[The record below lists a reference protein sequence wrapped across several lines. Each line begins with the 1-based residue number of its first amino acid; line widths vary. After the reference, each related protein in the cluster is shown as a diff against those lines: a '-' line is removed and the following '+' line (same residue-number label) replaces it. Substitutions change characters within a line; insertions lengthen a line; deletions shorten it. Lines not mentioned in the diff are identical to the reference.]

1 MRLLMVCAYIC
12 VTYKEAGGGEEKK
25 SSFNVLSARQ
35 GIYRENTQVIGDTTD
50 RFVPRKREQTS
61 NEFAFRCELLFDRPS
76 FFVQFVFVQ
85 LSAIIKLEQVYIYIY
100 LFYSRDFSLPLP
112 FPVYNSAC
120 RNYRSLGI
128 PNCTR
133 WLLFIF
139 SALSV
144 PERRREFSRG
154 SQFFLILFSLGEK
167 KRTDFGLRTR
177 ACSRGITGGGG

>member
-50 RFVPRKREQTS
+50 RFVPRKGEQTS

-112 FPVYNSAC
+112 FPV
-120 RNYRSLGI
+120 
-128 PNCTR
+128 
-133 WLLFIF
+133 
-139 SALSV
+139 
-144 PERRREFSRG
+144 
-154 SQFFLILFSLGEK
+154 Q
-167 KRTDFGLRTR
+167 
-177 ACSRGITGGGG
+177 